1 MVRHGGRRK
10 IRIAA
15 ACAALSLLAAA
26 CTGGDPAGSPTA
38 ASSSLLSGS
47 TGGSVQ
53 LKVGVY
59 NIENGG
65 IGVDFS
71 KVVEAAKTGGA
82 DVLGVEEATGNIP
95 RLAKQA
101 GYPYYSV
108 REQVISKFPILDDP
122 AAQGEYLLI
131 QLSPGKVVAMEN
143 VHLPSAPYGPYWVKR
158 ANKDATQIERME
170 TRRKLPSLQ
179 PQLDASAALKGAGI
193 PVFLTGDFNS
203 PSYRDWIPSM
213 VGARQYLDFSVDWP
227 ISHAVEDAGF
237 VDSYRAIYPDPMK
250 NPGITWWA
258 GRPDAPGWDAQTT
271 ASEIVGEPGAQDV
284 SIQVNPWPGDHRS
297 VVSTFQVTPGSMP
310 QMVVADTRR
319 VEIGQPLT
327 VTYHG
332 AAVRIDVV
340 PAADGGAP
348 TETHPVSAPDGTLTV
363 PTDSLSAGAYDVLLF
378 DSQNAL
384 ISTFPFWAVEPGA
397 HPVVTTDKS
406 TYQVGDTITVAWEQ
420 SYGERWDWI
429 GVYRQGADP
438 NIAYYLEWDYTDA
451 AITGSLPID
460 EGANGRWPLKAGTYS
475 VYLLRDDGYEKDA
488 GVDFTI
494 K

>member
-1 MVRHGGRRK
+1 M
-10 IRIAA
+10 
-15 ACAALSLLAAA
+15 
-26 CTGGDPAGSPTA
+26 P
-38 ASSSLLSGS
+38 
-47 TGGSVQ
+47 

-65 IGVDFS
+65 VGVDFS
-71 KVVEAAKTGGA
+71 KVVEAVKAGGA
-82 DVLGVEEATGNIP
+82 DVLGLEEATGNIP

-122 AAQGEYLLI
+122 AANGAYLLI

-143 VHLPSAPYGPYWVKR
+143 AHLPSSPYGPYWVKR
-158 ANKDATQIERME
+158 GKKDASEIERME

-179 PQLDASAALKGAGI
+179 PQLDVSAELKAAGI
-193 PVFLTGDFNS
+193 PAFLTGDFNS

-213 VGARQYLDFSVDWP
+213 VGTRQYLDFSVDWP

-237 VDSYRAIYPDPMK
+237 VDSYRAIYPDPAK

-258 GRPDAPGWDAQTT
+258 ARPDAPGWDPGARDPFDRIDFVYAMHAQTT
-271 ASEIVGEPGAQDV
+271 ASEIIGEPGAQDV
-284 SIQVNPWPGDHRS
+284 SVHVNPWPGDHRS
-297 VVSTFQVTPGSMP
+297 VVSTFLVTPATMP
-310 QMVVADTRR
+310 EMVVADTRR
-319 VEIGQPLT
+319 VEIGKSLT

-332 AAVRIDVV
+332 TASRIDIVG
-340 PAADGGAP
+340 AADAGAA
-348 TETHPVSAPDGTLTV
+348 TETHPVSALDGTLTV
-363 PTDSLSAGAYDVLLF
+363 PTDSLNPGAYDVLLL
-378 DSQNAL
+378 DSQNAI
-384 ISTFPFWAVEPGA
+384 ISTFPFWAVKRGA
-397 HPVVTTDKS
+397 APVVSTDKA
-406 TYQVGDTITVAWEQ
+406 TYHVGDTITVTWDQA
-420 SYGERWDWI
+420 YGERWDWI

-438 NIAYYLEWDYTDA
+438 NIAYYLEWDYTHA
-451 AITGSLPID
+451 TITGSLPID

-475 VYLLRDDGYEKDA
+475 VYLLRDDGYEKEA